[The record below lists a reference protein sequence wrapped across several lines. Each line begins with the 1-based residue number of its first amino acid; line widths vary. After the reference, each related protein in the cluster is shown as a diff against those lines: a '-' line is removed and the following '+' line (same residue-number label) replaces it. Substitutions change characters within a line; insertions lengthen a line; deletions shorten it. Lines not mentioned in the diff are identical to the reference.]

1 VLLIIILEVKLWKK
15 ILIRLKIYFFGQ
27 EYSLMIL
34 NMENIEKTEDCG
46 LLKANMNMM
55 LQVILNILQEFGG
68 KRIVLPG
75 IG

>member
-1 VLLIIILEVKLWKK
+1 
-15 ILIRLKIYFFGQ
+15 
-27 EYSLMIL
+27 MIL
-34 NMENIEKTEDCG
+34 KMQNMKETEDCG